1 MDIGFELE
9 TLHRGPARDASAS
22 RWVPAPEWPVL
33 RDRLSAAWAARRAM
47 LAAINPAARRGGSF
61 NRLTARALAA
71 PGCGESG
78 NCSFPVNPR
87 LSGNGKPGDGMDTP
101 LAGDLQTG
109 DRGQ

>member
-9 TLHRGPARDASAS
+9 TLHRAPVRDAAAS
-22 RWVPAPEWPVL
+22 RWAPEPEWPVL

-61 NRLTARALAA
+61 NRLAVRALPA
-71 PGCGESG
+71 PGGGESRY
-78 NCSFPVNPR
+78 CSFPVNPR
-87 LSGNGKPGDGMDTP
+87 LSGNSKPGDGMDTP
-101 LAGDLQTG
+101 LAGDSQTG